1 MNHGEDNTMIARR
14 MFFVWSA
21 ILLIGVVFEAAL
33 VSAAGGSPTVVRTN
47 PANGA
52 TGVSRSLTSVS
63 FTFSEPMDS
72 RSCGCFSSNWGPSSC
87 TWSAGNTVLTLTRN
101 NDDALLGLNSTVII
115 RLNDGF
121 DIYHDVDGNPLSTFT
136 LSFTTAGAEIEEVKA
151 NPGKGFSWPYF
162 LYVPPTVSNPPVLL
176 VEPNNTGT
184 TSNDQNVH
192 LQAARN
198 LINWRSSFAEDLQ
211 LPLLVPVFPRPAAE
225 NWQIYTHA
233 LDRDCLMTE
242 VAGLERIDLQLIAM
256 IDDARDRLADMDIL
270 IDDKIFLNGF
280 SASGSFVN
288 RFALL
293 HPELVKAVAS
303 GSPGGWPTVPKDSWE
318 GKKLIYPAG
327 TADLKALTGKSFNLK
342 AYRSVPAFI
351 YIGDSDSNDA
361 VPYGDGFSDN
371 ERQLIYNLF
380 GAPPD
385 YPYVRWPKAEGI
397 FRLAKTN
404 TQLYIYP
411 DVGHAYSNEMWE
423 DLKTFFSHYQ
433 QTNKPLVLKKKP
445 LRYTIY
451 FPHVAAVNQW
461 QTEIGIT
468 NNIQGLEI
476 QGRLQGYDSS
486 GNAAG
491 SAVDITLESLARKE
505 FNVASDFKNADEIS
519 YISLT
524 ADSFYISGYT
534 KFSKRGNRVAIA
546 ATTGKPR
553 GIFLKKDN
561 QGWTGIAYVNPENR
575 PIHVTMKAMN
585 DRGDIIASKSM
596 SVAAGAKVI
605 GTAEGLFDVDISN
618 ATYISYYADGNI
630 IGFSLNGSDDGK
642 MLDGLPAAPE
652 MMN

>member
-1 MNHGEDNTMIARR
+1 MSHREDNKMRLR
-14 MFFVWSA
+14 QMSFMLSA
-21 ILLIGVVFEAAL
+21 IVLIGVVFETAPVFA
-33 VSAAGGSPTVVRTN
+33 AAGSPRVVSTN

-63 FTFSEPMDS
+63 FTFSEPMDT
-72 RSCGCFSSNWGPSSC
+72 RPCGCYSYNWGASSC
-87 TWSAGNTVLTLTRN
+87 SWSAGNTVLKMTRN
-101 NDDALLGLNSTVII
+101 NEDELLGQNITVII
-115 RLNDGF
+115 QLNDGI
-121 DIYHDVDGNPLSTFT
+121 DIYHDLDGNPLSSFT
-136 LSFTTAGAEIEEVKA
+136 LSFTTAGAEIENVAA

-162 LYVPPTVSNPPVLL
+162 LYVPPNVSHSPVLL

-198 LINWRSSFAEDLQ
+198 LINWRSSFADELQ
-211 LPLLVPVFPRPAAE
+211 IPLLVPVFPRPAD

-233 LDRDCLMTE
+233 LDRDCLITE
-242 VAGLERIDLQLIAM
+242 VPGLERIDLQLIAM

-318 GKKLIYPAG
+318 GQKLIYPVG
-327 TADLKALTGKSFNLK
+327 TADLKKLTGKSFNMK

-351 YIGDSDSNDA
+351 YIGDIDSNDA
-361 VPYGDGFSDN
+361 VPFGDGFSDN
-371 ERQLIYNLF
+371 ERQLIYTLF

-385 YPYVRWPKAEGI
+385 YPYIRWPKAEGI
-397 FRLAKTN
+397 FHLANTN

-411 DVGHAYSNEMWE
+411 DVGHTYSNEMCE
-423 DLKTFFSHYQ
+423 DLKAFFSHYQ
-433 QTNKPLVLKKKP
+433 QTSSPFVLKEKP

-451 FPHVAAVNQW
+451 FPHVAAINQW
-461 QTEIGIT
+461 QTEIGVT
-468 NNIQGLEI
+468 NNLEGLEI
-476 QGRLQGYDSS
+476 KGKLQGYDK
-486 GNAAG
+486 GGQAVG
-491 SAVDITLESLARKE
+491 SAVDITLESLARME
-505 FNVASDFKNADEIS
+505 LNVASYFEKANEIS

-524 ADSFYISGYT
+524 SDSFYISGYT
-534 KFSKRGNRVAIA
+534 KFFKQGNRAAIA
-546 ATTGKPR
+546 ATTGRPR

-561 QGWTGIAYVNPENR
+561 QGWTGIAYVNPGSR
-575 PIHVTMKAMN
+575 PIHVTMKAIN
-585 DRGDIIASKSM
+585 DKGDIIDNRTI

-605 GTAEGLFDVDISN
+605 GTAEELFDVDISK
-618 ATYISYYADGNI
+618 ATYIRYYADGDI